1 MAARHEE
8 PRESRD
14 RDAGLRARD
23 VDRAWVMARLD
34 EAFVDGQLSA
44 DEHLDRLESARTAVR
59 VHELDHVLRDLR
71 LPAAPTARPRESL
84 RRARI
89 VVGLAIVVVVAAI
102 AAVGAAWLSTE
113 ATPDGAAPDRAAPDR
128 AAPGGAAPAVE
139 TEADRLVGGP
149 VFAAAGLDEVVRAI
163 REKFGTTV
171 IKGVHFYRDKAVASI
186 PEAASPTGS
195 AWYTYSLGGAFHER
209 EVYGGLSVSSDPDL
223 RVDVAKLDTRR
234 LAALIAGAPERLG
247 LTTATLSPN
256 VPFRVTVGGD
266 DGGQVWMGVNDIG
279 IDSHL
284 VAGLDGT
291 IHGVHRCG
299 WGC

>member
-8 PRESRD
+8 PREPD
-14 RDAGLRARD
+14 EAGLRARD
-23 VDRAWVMARLD
+23 VDRVWVMARLD
-34 EAFVDGQLSA
+34 EAFADGQLSA
-44 DEHLDRLESARTAVR
+44 DEHLDRLETARTAVR

-71 LPAAPTARPRESL
+71 LPAAPTARPRESR

-89 VVGLAIVVVVAAI
+89 VIGLAAVAVAAVVVVLGVAFFSIEAI
-102 AAVGAAWLSTE
+102 
-113 ATPDGAAPDRAAPDR
+113 PDE
-128 AAPGGAAPAVE
+128 AAPAGVAPAGPTAVVASE
-139 TEADRLVGGP
+139 TDRLVGGP

-171 IKGVHFYRDKAVASI
+171 IEGVHFYRDKAVASI
-186 PEAASPTGS
+186 PEATSPTGS

-209 EVYGGLSVSSDPDL
+209 EVYGGQSVSSDPNL

-234 LAALIAGAPERLG
+234 LAALIASAPERLG
-247 LTTATLSPN
+247 LTTGAVPRT

-266 DGGQVWMGVNDIG
+266 DGGQVWVGVNSNG
-279 IDSHL
+279 LDSHL
-284 VAGLDGT
+284 VAGLDGS
-291 IHGVHRCG
+291 ILGVHRCG